1 MIFPKF
7 FSCPNFTFREFSG
20 IWYYILLLVDFE
32 VNLVMILYDG
42 FKVTLNFPINII
54 RRWLKI
60 ILLNH

>member
-20 IWYYILLLVDFE
+20 IKCVIFIIVDFE

-54 RRWLKI
+54 RR
-60 ILLNH
+60 